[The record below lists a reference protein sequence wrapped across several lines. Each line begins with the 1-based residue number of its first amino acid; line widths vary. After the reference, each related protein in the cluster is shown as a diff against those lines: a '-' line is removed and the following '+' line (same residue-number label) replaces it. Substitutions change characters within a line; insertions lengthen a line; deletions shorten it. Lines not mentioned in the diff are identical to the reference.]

1 MSYID
6 DVGQKIK
13 GNIQQVEGELN
24 QMRGKNVKGGIQK
37 LKGKLNV
44 TAANIKMKT
53 KNRV

>member
-13 GNIQQVEGELN
+13 GKVQQAEGDFN

-37 LKGKLNV
+37 IKGKLNE
-44 TAANIKMKT
+44 TAADIKIKV
-53 KNRV
+53 RQ